1 MITKELTYKKALE
14 LKSDSLKRKN
24 ARRNMLLSAA
34 YATNMRLSEIDNE
47 LSYIGA
53 QFAITTLSGNSEKV
67 AVLKKQS
74 LALSKEKKAIL
85 KKEMVEDIE
94 YDCPVCQDSGYVSGK
109 ICDCVKKLAASIM
122 MEDLR
127 KQMPLDE
134 CKFENFDL
142 NYYSKEGE
150 NPRKRMTSILKLC
163 KKYVNNFSPET
174 SENLLFMGAPGLGKT
189 HLTLSI
195 VSAVVDK
202 GYIPFYG
209 PAENLFTL
217 VSNERFGGENK
228 GSYQAMLDCDLLVID
243 DLGTELSTE
252 FSRSVFYNLIN
263 SRLLS
268 KKPTIINTNLSMKEI
283 ADRYG
288 ERVASRLIGGYNANK
303 FIGNDIRQQKFL
315 QENRG
320 I

>member
-14 LKSDSLKRKN
+14 IKSDALKRKN

-34 YATNMRLSEIDNE
+34 YATNPRLKEIDNE

-53 QFAITTLSGNSEKV
+53 QLAITALSGNSEKV
-67 AVLKKQS
+67 AVLKKNS
-74 LALSKEKKAIL
+74 TALSKEKSAIL

-94 YDCPVCQDSGYVSGK
+94 YDCPVCQDSGYIGGK
-109 ICDCVKKLAASIM
+109 ICDCVKKLAAQILLD
-122 MEDLR
+122 DLK
-127 KQMPLDE
+127 KQMPLDD

-142 NYYSKEGE
+142 NYYSKDGE
-150 NPRKRMTSILKLC
+150 NPRKRMTAIFKLC
-163 KKYVNNFSPET
+163 KEYVNGFNPE
-174 SENLLFMGAPGLGKT
+174 SSQNLLFMGAPGLGKT
-189 HLTLSI
+189 HLTLAI
-195 VSAVVDK
+195 VSGVVDK
-202 GYIPFYG
+202 GFVPFYG
-209 PAENLFTL
+209 PAENLFSL
-217 VSNERFGGENK
+217 VSNERFSSENK

-263 SRLLS
+263 SRMLS

-283 ADRYG
+283 ATRYG

-315 QENRG
+315 EENRG